1 MGVLRMLDS
10 HSRKSVGVWT
20 SGNLLLIPEPLDVYS
35 EANLSLCTYLE
46 LNDAFLRQ
54 TKVHSFRFFHV
65 KRDLGDEKHASQNV
79 LTKPFKWTTDS
90 EVKWTTENVYV
101 QQTLNLGRFKQT
113 PTLCSCETGSSASR

>member
-1 MGVLRMLDS
+1 MLDS

-54 TKVHSFRFFHV
+54 TKIHSFRFFHV
-65 KRDLGDEKHASQNV
+65 KRDLGDERHASQNV
-79 LTKPFKWTTDS
+79 LTKRRRQVDDGKCTCTCTCTANF
-90 EVKWTTENVYV
+90 
-101 QQTLNLGRFKQT
+101 
-113 PTLCSCETGSSASR
+113 